1 MKKKLLFLFVFS
13 TILFFVDS
21 DVFATMNYKNT
32 ELQCIYG
39 NGVQVNM
46 KYDRTINSKTDLDH
60 ISITLADYP
69 TNSTVIYGDEI
80 TNPGLFDCDGG
91 CVPQMQK
98 ENFNDLKT
106 LRCPSNIK
114 LWNAVIYERQ
124 ADSSE
129 WISKTKG
136 VYAFRYTYS
145 FLASDFGSSFNSYV
159 TDYYK
164 GTDGN
169 GRFDGFGYNLWWKWY
184 SNLNKMTHL
193 TPINA
198 TNIVDKGNA
207 YNKGYNWIAIPL
219 VAERLYIVED
229 IGDDS
234 YSPAFR
240 VYRGDANKDGKEDDA
255 QAVGANKYAQLYKGD
270 GGSYYLHLGDAITSL
285 SSDEAELFNNEYI
298 CLKESIASENASRG
312 DGSQSFSSS
321 RHIVESSSAKANCDE
336 GFTKYVRTTKIC
348 KPQVT
353 PSAGSFCDKY
363 PNVAFV
369 LIDIIQVLQVL
380 IPALVIVLT
389 GIEIGRIVVA
399 GNIEE
404 ELPKRKQSM
413 IIRGIVMVS
422 FFFLPYITQLIISL
436 AEGVSILEVNC
447 LFGISKDPGEL
458 SEEDC
463 EEAVK
468 TEEE

>member
-1 MKKKLLFLFVFS
+1 MKKGIFLFVFS
-13 TILFFVDS
+13 IFLFLVNN

-46 KYDRTINSKTDLDH
+46 KYDRTITSKSDVDH

-91 CVPQMQK
+91 CASQMLK
-98 ENFNDLKT
+98 ENFNDLKA

-114 LWNAVIYERQ
+114 LWNAIIYERQ
-124 ADSSE
+124 AESSD
-129 WISKTKG
+129 WLNKQKG
-136 VYAFRYTYS
+136 VYAFDSSYS
-145 FLASDFGSSFNSYV
+145 FLAGYGSTFNHYV

-164 GTDGN
+164 GINGT
-169 GRFDGFGYNLWWKWY
+169 GRFDGFGYNLWHTWY
-184 SNLNKMTHL
+184 ANLNKMTNL
-193 TPINA
+193 IPINA
-198 TNIVDKGNA
+198 SNIVGTGNA
-207 YNKGYNWIAIPL
+207 HGRGYNWVAIPL

-240 VYRGDANKDGKEDDA
+240 VYRGDANNDGREDDS
-255 QAVGANKYAQLYKGD
+255 QAVGSNKYAQLYKGD

-285 SSDEAELFNNEYI
+285 SSTEAKLFNEEYI

-321 RHIVESSSAKANCDE
+321 RHIVKSSSAKASCGD

-348 KPQVT
+348 KPKVDK
-353 PSAGSFCDKY
+353 SAGSFCDKY

-369 LIDIIQVLQVL
+369 LIDIIQIMQILV
-380 IPALVIVLT
+380 PGLVIVLT

-399 GNIEE
+399 GNVEE
-404 ELPKRKQSM
+404 EMPKRKQSM
-413 IIRGIVMVS
+413 IIRGIVMLA
-422 FFFLPYITQLIISL
+422 FFFLPYFTQVIIAL
-436 AEGVSILEVNC
+436 AEGVSILDVSC
-447 LFGISKDPGEL
+447 LFGIQKNAGSL
-458 SEEDC
+458 SDEDC
-463 EEAVK
+463 EEMVK
-468 TEEE
+468 PEGE